1 MKITVDD
8 KGSAKVIRP
17 YGKIDILTSSELRS
31 TLSELT
37 KKKVMKVI
45 VDLAQV
51 TYLDS
56 SGLATLLEA
65 LKNLKEY
72 EGKLQLA
79 NVPDRILKVM
89 SLMKLDLIFEII
101 EDNTI

>member
-1 MKITVDD
+1 MKITVQD
-8 KGSAKVIRP
+8 KDMAKIVRP

-31 TLSELT
+31 TLNDIA
-37 KKKVMKVI
+37 KKKVMLVI

-65 LKNLKEY
+65 LKNFKEY
-72 EGKLQLA
+72 EGKMQLA
-79 NVPDRILKVM
+79 NVPERIFKVLA
-89 SLMKLDLIFEII
+89 LMRLDLIFDII
-101 EDNTI
+101 VDDSI

>member
-1 MKITVDD
+1 MKITVQD
-8 KGSAKVIRP
+8 KDMAKIVRP

-31 TLSELT
+31 TLNDIA
-37 KKKVMKVI
+37 KKKVMLVI

-65 LKNLKEY
+65 LKNFKEY
-72 EGKLQLA
+72 EGKMQLA
-79 NVPDRILKVM
+79 NVPERIFKVLA
-89 SLMKLDLIFEII
+89 LMRLDLIFDIVVDDSI
-101 EDNTI
+101 

>member
-8 KGSAKVIRP
+8 KGSSKVVRP

-31 TLSELT
+31 ALSELT
-37 KKKVMKVI
+37 KKKAMKVI

-79 NVPDRILKVM
+79 NVPDRILKVL

>member
-8 KGSAKVIRP
+8 KGSAKVVRP

-31 TLSELT
+31 ALGELT

-79 NVPDRILKVM
+79 NVPDRILKVL

>member
-1 MKITVDD
+1 MKISVDD
-8 KGSAKVIRP
+8 KDMAKVIRP

-31 TLSELT
+31 TLNEIA
-37 KKKVMKVI
+37 KKKVMLVI

-65 LKNLKEY
+65 LKNFKEY
-72 EGKLQLA
+72 EGKMQLA
-79 NVPDRILKVM
+79 NVPERIFKVLA
-89 SLMKLDLIFEII
+89 LMRLDLIFDIV
-101 EDNTI
+101 EDDSI

>member
-1 MKITVDD
+1 MKITIDD

-37 KKKVMKVI
+37 KKKVMKIV

-56 SGLATLLEA
+56 SGLATLLES

-72 EGKLQLA
+72 EGKMQLA
-79 NVPDRILKVM
+79 NVPERILKVL
-89 SLMKLDLIFEII
+89 SLMKLDLIFDII
-101 EDNTI
+101 QDDTI